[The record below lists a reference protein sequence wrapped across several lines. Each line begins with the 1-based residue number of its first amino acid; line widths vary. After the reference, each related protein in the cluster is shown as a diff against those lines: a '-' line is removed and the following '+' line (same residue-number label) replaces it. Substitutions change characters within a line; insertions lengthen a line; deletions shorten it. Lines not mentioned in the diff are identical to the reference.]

1 MKKPIGKSLG
11 NIENTCPDT
20 EDDNLDP
27 LERATVDDVSPRS
40 LRQIPDRFEDGIIK
54 GKSRLVLRD
63 GSRLG
68 SRKVEAFTTE
78 ESEIINESFQ
88 DYSDEENLNNKK
100 HVGAKQGSR

>member
-1 MKKPIGKSLG
+1 MSKSLG

-27 LERATVDDVSPRS
+27 LERATVDDVSPRTM
-40 LRQIPDRFEDGIIK
+40 RQIPDRFEDELIK

-78 ESEIINESFQ
+78 ENEIINESFQ
-88 DYSDEENLNNKK
+88 EYSDEENLNYQK
-100 HVGAKQGSR
+100 HVGEKQRSR

>member
-40 LRQIPDRFEDGIIK
+40 LRQIPDRFEEGIIK